1 MKNEKITYND
11 FVANIAND
19 IKEKISNGAGEWIEN
34 FNKDGNFNL
43 PINSKGDFYKGV
55 NMLALLFSQLR
66 NKFKCNQWMTFKQIK
81 EKDGMVNKGEKSQ
94 VVFYFST
101 FEVIDK
107 STGLKETKFFA
118 KQYRVFNLS
127 QTTLKDSEQNIVIN
141 ANLQNVID
149 AHNPEI
155 ISHNIGSACYIP
167 SLDVIKM
174 PLAKYFETD
183 SDYQA
188 TKCHELAHWTMHEK
202 RLNRSVDFSC
212 KKSIAVEEATAEIS
226 SVILMKH
233 FGITGEV
240 KNHENYIESWMHDL
254 TENDFCEAVK
264 QSVKVISF
272 LLDVEA
278 SGEYQKV
285 A

>member
-94 VVFYFST
+94 VVFFFST
-101 FEVIDK
+101 FETIDK

-141 ANLQNVID
+141 GNLSCVID

-155 ISHNIGSACYIP
+155 QNHDIGKACYNP
-167 SLDVIKM
+167 DLDIIKM
-174 PLAKYFETD
+174 PFAKYFKTGAD
-183 SDYQA
+183 HQA

-202 RLNRSVDFSC
+202 RLNRKVDFSC
-212 KKSIAVEEATAEIS
+212 KKSIAIEEIQAELS
-226 SVILMKH
+226 STILMRH
-233 FGITGEV
+233 FGIKGEV
-240 KNHENYIESWMHDL
+240 KNHEKYIESWMHDL
-254 TENDFCEAVK
+254 TEKEFSDAVK
-264 QSVKVISF
+264 QSVKVISYI
-272 LLDVEA
+272 LDVSENA
-278 SGEYQKV
+278 EYQKV